1 MMQNDSLK
9 VLFYL
14 RKAKTNSR
22 GLAPLQCRITLNGKR
37 KEFSTGYF
45 LDENDWDSATQL
57 VISKSTELKSI
68 NTQLN
73 RISQQFIQIY
83 NSLLLEDGVFDI
95 NDIYSSYKGN
105 RQKNSRY
112 LLEYFETYLNRMHKL
127 IGIDIKMAT
136 WKKHENAFL
145 NLKEYVT
152 TKLKGNDP
160 KLLNID
166 PQFVKEY
173 EFYLKTERKL
183 AHATTNKLLQRFK
196 KMLTY
201 AVEQKELEYNPFMS
215 YKFKIQKKE
224 IVFLTPDELKKL
236 EKLKLSAPRLILV
249 KDLFI
254 FCCYTGLAYNEMAN
268 LCFHHIIKGFD
279 GKQWISLTREKTG
292 KDVSVPLLPKAKA
305 VIKKYKTN
313 DVLIF
318 PKLSN
323 QKFNAYLKEIA
334 DIAGIEKRLTHHTA
348 RKTFASTVLLFNN
361 VPMEVVSELLGHSS
375 IKVTQESY
383 AKLSN
388 KKISETMIRL
398 SKILK

>member
-1 MMQNDSLK
+1 MRAKKLSI
-9 VLFYL
+9 LFYIGKS
-14 RKAKTNSR
+14 KANSR
-22 GLAPLQCRITLNGKR
+22 GLSPLTCRVTYKGRR
-37 KEFSTGYF
+37 KEFSTGYYIS
-45 LDENDWDSATQL
+45 ENDWDSATQL

-73 RISQQFIQIY
+73 QISQRFIQIY
-83 NSLLLEDGVFDI
+83 NSLSLEDGVFDI

-105 RQKNSRY
+105 GQKCSRY

-127 IGIDIKMAT
+127 IDIDIKMAT
-136 WKKHENAFL
+136 WKKHENAYL

-152 TKLKGNDP
+152 AKLKGNDP
-160 KLLNID
+160 KLLNVD
-166 PQFVKEY
+166 SQFVKEY

-201 AVEQKELEYNPFMS
+201 AVEQKELERNPFMG
-215 YKFKIQKKE
+215 YKFKTQKKE
-224 IVFLTPDELKKL
+224 IVFLTPEELKKL
-236 EKLKLSAPRLILV
+236 EKLKLNAPRLIFV

-305 VIKKYKTN
+305 IIKKHKTN
-313 DVLIF
+313 DTLIF

-334 DIAGIEKRLTHHTA
+334 HIAGIEKRLTHHTA
-348 RKTFASTVLLFNN
+348 RKTFASTVLLYNN

-375 IKVTQESY
+375 IKITQESY

-388 KKISETMIRL
+388 KKVSETMIRL
-398 SKILK
+398 SKVLK

>member
-1 MMQNDSLK
+1 M
-9 VLFYL
+9 
-14 RKAKTNSR
+14 
-22 GLAPLQCRITLNGKR
+22 
-37 KEFSTGYF
+37 
-45 LDENDWDSATQL
+45 
-57 VISKSTELKSI
+57 
-68 NTQLN
+68 
-73 RISQQFIQIY
+73 
-83 NSLLLEDGVFDI
+83 LEDGVFDI

-105 RQKNSRY
+105 GQKCSRY
-112 LLEYFETYLNRMHKL
+112 LLEYFDTYLNRMHKL
-127 IGIDIKMAT
+127 IDIDIKMAT
-136 WKKHENAFL
+136 WKKHENAYL

-160 KLLNID
+160 KLLNVD
-166 PQFVKEY
+166 SQFVKEY

-201 AVEQKELEYNPFMS
+201 AVEQKELEHNPFMG
-215 YKFKIQKKE
+215 YKFKTQKKE
-224 IVFLTPDELKKL
+224 IVFLTPEELKKL
-236 EKLKLSAPRLILV
+236 EKLKLSAPRLIFV

-279 GKQWISLTREKTG
+279 GKQWISLTREKTS
-292 KDVSVPLLPKAKA
+292 KDVSVPLLPKAKTI
-305 VIKKYKTN
+305 IKKYKTN
-313 DVLIF
+313 DALIF

-398 SKILK
+398 SKVLK